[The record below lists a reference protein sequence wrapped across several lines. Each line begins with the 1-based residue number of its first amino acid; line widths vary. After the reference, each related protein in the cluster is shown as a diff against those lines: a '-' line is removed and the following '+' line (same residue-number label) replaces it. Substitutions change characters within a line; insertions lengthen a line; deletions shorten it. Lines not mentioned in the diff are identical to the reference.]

1 MAGNF
6 ISRAR
11 LKLSFD
17 TLAVFTALA
26 FAALVKLGVLK
37 RIPW

>member
-11 LKLSFD
+11 LKVSFD
-17 TLAVFTALA
+17 GLAVFTALA
-26 FAALVKLGVLK
+26 LATLIKLGVLK

>member
-1 MAGNF
+1 MAANF

-11 LKLSFD
+11 LKVSFD
-17 TLAVFTALA
+17 SLAVLTALA
-26 FAALVKLGVLK
+26 LATLIKIGALK